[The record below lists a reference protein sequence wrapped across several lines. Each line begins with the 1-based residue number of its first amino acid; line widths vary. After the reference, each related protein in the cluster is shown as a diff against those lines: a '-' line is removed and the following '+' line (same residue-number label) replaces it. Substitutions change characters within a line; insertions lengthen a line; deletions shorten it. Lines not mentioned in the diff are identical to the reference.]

1 MKHSPARSPR
11 ADRRAGG
18 GNPLF
23 RAGVGGFLLGL
34 AILFALAFALAF
46 VALQTSDPSS
56 AVFPASLFC
65 TAAAGYG
72 GSLLAAGTASSRDVN
87 PFLGALTAGG
97 ALTLFLLLL
106 SLAVPAT
113 GASLLHRVSPL
124 LLFPASSALAG
135 LTVSAHRPNRNRRLK
150 KLQKR
155 IR

>member
-18 GNPLF
+18 GNPLL

-34 AILFALAFALAF
+34 ALLFALAFVSSF
-46 VALQTSDPSS
+46 IALQTSNPSS
-56 AVFPASLFC
+56 VVFPASLLC
-65 TAAAGYG
+65 AAAAGYG

-97 ALTLFLLLL
+97 ALTLFVLLL
-106 SLAVPAT
+106 SLVVPSS
-113 GASLLHRVSPL
+113 GENLLHRISPL
-124 LLFPASSALAG
+124 LLFPAASALAG
-135 LTVSAHRPNRNRRLK
+135 LTVAARRPNQKRRLK

-155 IR
+155 VR